1 MSADQDQPLGPARI
15 LVVDDN
21 PQNLEL
27 LMAYIEELPN
37 VTLSAASNGVEALDK
52 VSREKPDLVL
62 LDVMMPKMS
71 GFEVCRR
78 LKSYPETR
86 DVPIIM
92 VTALNEVGD
101 HERAADCGTDEF
113 LTKPVDRVELVNR
126 VTSLL
131 RVRQLKRQTL
141 PADKAAGAA
150 GHGEPL
156 P

>member
-1 MSADQDQPLGPARI
+1 MNADQDQPLGPATI

-37 VTLSAASNGVEALDK
+37 VTMIAAADGIEALAK
-52 VSREKPDLVL
+52 VHEQKPDLVL

-86 DVPIIM
+86 DVPVIM

-113 LTKPVDRVELVNR
+113 LTKPVDRVELITR
-126 VTSLL
+126 VKGLL
-131 RVRQLKRQTL
+131 RVGQLKRQS
-141 PADKAAGAA
+141 AQAEKIAGSA
-150 GHGEPL
+150 GPVEPL
-156 P
+156 S

>member
-1 MSADQDQPLGPARI
+1 VNADQDRPLGPATI

-37 VTLSAASNGVEALDK
+37 VTMIAAADGIEALAK
-52 VSREKPDLVL
+52 VHEQKPDLVL

-86 DVPIIM
+86 DVPVIM

-101 HERAADCGTDEF
+101 HERAADCGTAEF
-113 LTKPVDRVELVNR
+113 LTKPVDRVELITR
-126 VTSLL
+126 VKGLL
-131 RVRQLKRQTL
+131 RVGQLKRQSAQSERIPGSTS
-141 PADKAAGAA
+141 PV
-150 GHGEPL
+150 EPL
-156 P
+156 S